1 MLFLCV
7 LTNCLW
13 RSYQTLRAFLLNARV
28 YLSDASQTHW
38 QSYNIAIA
46 VYIFYNFYFVLRS
59 NGTCMACTVWNCLKG
74 NFFWSLCFSTKLKK
88 NHKKT
93 ELHDDD
99 VIQKKQQPKSCC
111 LFAEREGFEPPV
123 PLSTAVFKTAVI
135 DHSTISPNAR
145 LLKSECKG
153 KEKF

>member
-7 LTNCLW
+7 LTDCLW

-59 NGTCMACTVWNCLKG
+59 NGTCMACTVCNCLKG

-111 LFAEREGFEPPV
+111 LFAEREGRS
-123 PLSTAVFKTAVI
+123 PLYRNTSQHAVTLYYY
-135 DHSTISPNAR
+135 NAPTS
-145 LLKSECKG
+145 LLLHIIPYY
-153 KEKF
+153 FA

>member
-1 MLFLCV
+1 MLFLYV
-7 LTNCLW
+7 LINCLW
-13 RSYQTLRAFLLNARV
+13 CSYQTLRAFFLNARV

-46 VYIFYNFYFVLRS
+46 VYIFYNFYFVLRL

-99 VIQKKQQPKSCC
+99 VIQKSSNQKVAAFCG
-111 LFAEREGFEPPV
+111 ERGIRTPGASQHGGFQDRCNR
-123 PLSTAVFKTAVI
+123 PLYHLSKCPIAQKRVQ
-135 DHSTISPNAR
+135 R
-145 LLKSECKG
+145 
-153 KEKF
+153 